1 MSTTDIMDTP
11 AITPPPGVVPNFD
24 DPPNGNTMALAV
36 MSVCLAVTTIA
47 MVLRFYSRWA
57 VVQMV
62 QWQDYLLLV
71 AFGIYIAMLA
81 LTYRLSSEVGWFVHR
96 WDLQTRDVV
105 EFLHVSQ
112 PNHHDSNLSSLSIP
126 ILSYCAR
133 YRRSSSARIFSWAS
147 WCF

>member
-1 MSTTDIMDTP
+1 MSTTDIMDMPWP

-24 DPPNGNTMALAV
+24 DPPNSNTMALVV
-36 MSVCLAVTTIA
+36 MSICLAVSTIA
-47 MVLRFYSRWA
+47 IVLRFYSRWA

-81 LTYRLSSEVGWFVHR
+81 MTYRLSSQVGWFIHTWNLR
-96 WDLQTRDVV
+96 TGDVV

-112 PNHHDSNLSSLSIP
+112 PKHHGSNLSSLSIP

-133 YRRSSSARIFSWAS
+133 YRLSLSGRIFSWP
-147 WCF
+147 C